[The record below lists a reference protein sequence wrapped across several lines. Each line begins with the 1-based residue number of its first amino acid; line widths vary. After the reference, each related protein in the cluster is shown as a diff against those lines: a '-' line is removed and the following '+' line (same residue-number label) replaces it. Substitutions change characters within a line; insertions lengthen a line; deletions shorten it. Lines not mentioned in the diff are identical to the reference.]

1 MAKYGYP
8 AVFHPNEDGSYTVI
22 FPDLP
27 GCITEGKDLDHALH
41 MAQDALTVWGR
52 YAVEAGEH
60 IAPASD
66 PQDIPLGENEFIHLL
81 FLL

>member
-8 AVFHPNEDGSYTVI
+8 AVFHPNEHGSYTVI